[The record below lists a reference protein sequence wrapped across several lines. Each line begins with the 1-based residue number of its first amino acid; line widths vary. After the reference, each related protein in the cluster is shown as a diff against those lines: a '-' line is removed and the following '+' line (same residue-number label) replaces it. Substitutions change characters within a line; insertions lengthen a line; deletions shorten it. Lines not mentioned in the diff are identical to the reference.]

1 MQVSQTPSQLTH
13 TQHTETQDNEYVV
26 PTEETNVTQVY
37 NKIASE
43 FSKIRAIHWPWIDE
57 FMGTIREY
65 SKILDLGCG
74 NGRNMTYENMIFTG
88 YDSSE
93 EFIQICKSRGLDA
106 VEGDMCNL
114 PFETN
119 SFDHIICIASFHHLI
134 TPERREKA
142 LEEMVRILKPGG
154 KILLSVWSKT
164 QPQKTKRVFN
174 YGNVLVPWKSREGGR
189 NQSYFR
195 YYYIF
200 KLEELEELFKS
211 AKLKIENYVWDYG
224 NEIFTLTYDN

>member
-1 MQVSQTPSQLTH
+1 
-13 TQHTETQDNEYVV
+13 
-26 PTEETNVTQVY
+26 
-37 NKIASE
+37 
-43 FSKIRAIHWPWIDE
+43 
-57 FMGTIREY
+57 
-65 SKILDLGCG
+65 
-74 NGRNMTYENMIFTG
+74 
-88 YDSSE
+88 
-93 EFIQICKSRGLDA
+93 
-106 VEGDMCNL
+106 
-114 PFETN
+114 
-119 SFDHIICIASFHHLI
+119 LI